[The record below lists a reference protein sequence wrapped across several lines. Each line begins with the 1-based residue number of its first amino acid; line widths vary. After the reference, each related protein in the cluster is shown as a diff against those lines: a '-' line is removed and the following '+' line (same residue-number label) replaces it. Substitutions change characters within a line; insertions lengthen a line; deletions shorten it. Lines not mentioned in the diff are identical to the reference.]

1 MNMGR
6 RSRRFILY
14 TTYAIYLYK
23 ICHIR
28 YRTRIS
34 LPVGGTLVHVAF
46 TCAQ

>member
-6 RSRRFILY
+6 RSRSFILY

-23 ICHIR
+23 ICH
-28 YRTRIS
+28 IS